1 MVDLTERTGQQ
12 IRAVFVPSD
21 VDRAQRV
28 LVSRCG
34 ANLPGLATAGP
45 DQLERIR
52 AAAIRVSAGSLKGLS
67 DAIHLA
73 ELDWRDLLVAA
84 GFADDPMAHTRWRPR
99 PFNADVINHW
109 LAGSSLPG
117 VAFSQNDPV
126 IVTFGSDDQRPG
138 SVISL
143 EALEPEPRYLVELGS
158 GEEHMA
164 FQWQLVRID

>member
-1 MVDLTERTGQQ
+1 VIDLSERTGQQ

-21 VDRAQRV
+21 VDTVERV

-34 ANLPGLATAGP
+34 SNLPGLATAGP
-45 DQLERIR
+45 DELERVR
-52 AAAIRVSAGSLKGLS
+52 SAAVRLSAGSLKGLS
-67 DAIHLA
+67 EAIQLA

-84 GFADDPMAHTRWRPR
+84 GFADDPTAHTRWMPR
-99 PFNADVINHW
+99 PFNADVINDW
-109 LAGSSLPG
+109 LAGGCLPG

-126 IVTFGSDDQRPG
+126 IVKIGSDDQRPG

-158 GEEHMA
+158 GEERMA
-164 FQWQLVRID
+164 FQRQLMQID